1 MPKKKGKGGGEKKE
15 EKKEDA
21 FVPRIYPGERDN
33 WMIVEFKLINWK
45 FMNFRQ
51 KLREDTRIFTI
62 KNMLRERHGE
72 MDDLKICF
80 KSFTESNEVHDDM
93 LSLLDLGFK
102 GEQIKITIDEV
113 NRQVLRDES
122 DLPVVTLLYDYKP
135 ATATVD
141 PILLFTPN

>member
-21 FVPRIYPGERDN
+21 FVPRIYPGDRDN

-51 KLREDTRIFTI
+51 KLREDTRLFTI

-72 MDDLKICF
+72 MQDLKICF

-102 GEQIKITIDEV
+102 GEQITITIDEV
-113 NRQVLRDES
+113 NRKVLRDES
-122 DLPVVTLLYDYKP
+122 GLPVVTLLYDYKP
-135 ATATVD
+135 AVATVD
-141 PILLFTPN
+141 PVLLFTPN